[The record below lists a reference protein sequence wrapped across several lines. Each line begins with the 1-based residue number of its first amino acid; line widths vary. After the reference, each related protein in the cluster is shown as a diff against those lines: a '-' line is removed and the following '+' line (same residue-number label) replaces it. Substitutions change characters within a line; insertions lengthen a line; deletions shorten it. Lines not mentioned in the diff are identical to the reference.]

1 MKELI
6 TNLIKAADLEAK
18 LTGEK
23 VDEKLIANLK
33 MWGAGIFRL
42 VVMGEIKKGK
52 SSFINAMLGV
62 EELVPVSSNVATS
75 TIFKIHYGK
84 ERGYRV
90 HFLASSG
97 KAPMDINEHD
107 LAGFGTEDGN
117 PGNEKQVDFIEVICP
132 APLLSSGIVIIDTP
146 GLGGL
151 FKKHK
156 LITYEYV
163 PRADAVFFVTDSVES
178 PIGALEIEYLKDV
191 LKITPNLYFIQ
202 TKSSAVDE
210 EACAARKKN
219 NLAILSR
226 ELGLSTDEIPYF
238 TLDARLR
245 VSAEKRRD
253 TKRLMRSGYPQ
264 LMAYVND
271 VLQPNQQKLIAARA
285 LLHMKPVLAH
295 IQEMLDERRKLL
307 QADSAEKQQLYKQEV
322 ETRQKEIRDW
332 QKDTLPGLQRRL
344 KKGLQE
350 IQLAASE
357 KCNKL
362 RPGGEVQLEFEHM
375 MQNAPNV
382 GAIIGIADEINTK
395 LPEYMTQVV
404 QEVAQYI
411 RTNASILLSEL
422 AGDSDSS
429 TTTEL
434 EKVRTEQNI
443 PMNIRQLRI
452 PEISSTFETLRTSV
466 YGGVAGV
473 TIAQVAGGI
482 IGSVIPIVGTIA
494 GSLIGG
500 LAAAAWGGYQAN
512 QIQKTRELETA
523 RNMAIGQLSQCF
535 SSIYADLQQILQRV
549 LADVQNKV
557 TEHIEQYVRARQC
570 ELENRMKEIQER
582 DMMGTAERKEKEKT
596 LQQDLIAYDGI
607 MREISAWHK
616 MFEPSQSAS

>member
-6 TNLIKAADLEAK
+6 TNLVKAADLEAK

-62 EELVPVSSNVATS
+62 EDLVPVSSNVATS

-84 ERGYRV
+84 QRGYRV

-97 KAPMDINEHD
+97 KTPMDINEHD
-107 LAGFGTEDGN
+107 LANFGTEDGN

-151 FKKHK
+151 FKEHK
-156 LITYEYV
+156 RITYKYV

-178 PIGALEIEYLKDV
+178 PIGALEIEYLKDI

-226 ELGLSTDEIPYF
+226 ELNLPADKVPYF
-238 TLDARLR
+238 LLDARLR
-245 VSAEKRRD
+245 FSAD
-253 TKRLMRSGYPQ
+253 TRKDINRLNRSGYPR
-264 LMAYVND
+264 LMAFIND
-271 VLQPNQQKLIAARA
+271 VLQPNQQELIAARA

-295 IQEMLDERRKLL
+295 IQEMLDEKRKLL
-307 QADSAEKQQLYKQEV
+307 QADSTEKQQLYKQEV
-322 ETRQKEIRDW
+322 ETRQKEIHDW
-332 QKDTLPGLQRRL
+332 QKDTLPGLQRKL

-382 GAIIGIADEINTK
+382 GAIIGISEEINTK
-395 LPEYMTQVV
+395 LPEYMTQIV
-404 QEVAQYI
+404 QDVAQHI

-422 AGDSDSS
+422 ASDSS

-452 PEISSTFETLRTSV
+452 PEMRSTFETLRTTV

-473 TIAQVAGGI
+473 TIAQIAGGI

-494 GSLIGG
+494 GSLIEG

-512 QIQKTRELETA
+512 KIQGTRELETA
-523 RNMAIGQLSQCF
+523 KNMAIGQLSQCF

-549 LADVQNKV
+549 LTDVQNEV
-557 TEHIEQYVRARQC
+557 TEHIEQYVRVRQC

-582 DMMGTAERKEKEKT
+582 ALMGADERKEKERK

-607 MREISAWHK
+607 MRGISAWHK
-616 MFEPSQSAS
+616 MFESSRPAS

>member
-6 TNLIKAADLEAK
+6 TNLFKAVELEAK
-18 LTGEK
+18 LTGEE
-23 VDEKLIANLK
+23 VDENLIANLK

-62 EELVPVSSNVATS
+62 EDLVPVSSNVATS
-75 TIFKIHYGK
+75 TIFKIHYGR

-90 HFLASSG
+90 HFLAPSG

-107 LAGFGTEDGN
+107 LANFGTEDGN

-178 PIGALEIEYLKDV
+178 PIGALEIEYLKDI

-210 EACAARKKN
+210 EACAARKRN
-219 NLAILSR
+219 NLAILAR
-226 ELGLSTDEIPYF
+226 ELNLPVDKIPYF
-238 TLDARLR
+238 LLDARLR
-245 VSAEKRRD
+245 FSAD
-253 TKRLMRSGYPQ
+253 TRKDINRLNRSGYPQ
-264 LMAYVND
+264 LMAFVDD

-285 LLHMKPVLAH
+285 LLRMQPVLAH
-295 IQEMLDERRKLL
+295 IQEMLDEKEKLL
-307 QADSAEKQQLYKQEV
+307 QADSTEKQQLYKQEV
-322 ETRQKEIRDW
+322 ETRQKELRDW
-332 QKDTLPGLQRRL
+332 QKDTLPGLQRKLR
-344 KKGLQE
+344 KGLQE
-350 IQLAASE
+350 IQLVVSE

-375 MQNAPNV
+375 MQNAPNG
-382 GAIIGIADEINTK
+382 GAIIGISDEINTK
-395 LPEYMTQVV
+395 LPEYMTRVV

-452 PEISSTFETLRTSV
+452 PEMRSTFETLRTGL
-466 YGGVAGV
+466 YGGMAGV
-473 TIAQVAGGI
+473 AIAQVAGGI

-500 LAAAAWGGYQAN
+500 LAAAAWGGGQAIKM
-512 QIQKTRELETA
+512 QETRELETA
-523 RNMAIGQLSQCF
+523 KNMAIGQLSQCF
-535 SSIYADLQQILQRV
+535 SSMYADLQQLFQRV

-582 DMMGTAERKEKEKT
+582 AMMRVTERKEKENK
-596 LQQDLIAYDGI
+596 LRQDRTAYDEI

-616 MFEPSQSAS
+616 MFDPS

>member
-6 TNLIKAADLEAK
+6 TNLFKAADLEAK

-62 EELVPVSSNVATS
+62 EDLVPVSSNVATS

-84 ERGYRV
+84 QRGYRV

-97 KAPMDINEHD
+97 KASMDINEHD
-107 LAGFGTEDGN
+107 LANFGTEDGN

-295 IQEMLDERRKLL
+295 IQEMLDEKKKLL
-307 QADSAEKQQLYKQEV
+307 QADSSEKQQLYKQEV
-322 ETRQKEIRDW
+322 EIRQKELRDW
-332 QKDTLPGLQRRL
+332 QKDTQPGLQRRL

-382 GAIIGIADEINTK
+382 KAIIGIADEINTK
-395 LPEYMTQVV
+395 LPGYKIQVV
-404 QEVAQYI
+404 QEVVQYI
-411 RTNASILLSEL
+411 RTNASILLSDL
-422 AGDSDSS
+422 AGDSDF
-429 TTTEL
+429 TTTTDL
-434 EKVRTEQNI
+434 EEMRTGQNI

-452 PEISSTFETLRTSV
+452 SERRSTFETLRTGL
-466 YGGVAGV
+466 YGGMAGAA
-473 TIAQVAGGI
+473 IAQVAGGI

-500 LAAAAWGGYQAN
+500 LAAAAWGGYEAN
-512 QIQKTRELETA
+512 KIQETRELETA
-523 RNMAIGQLSQCF
+523 KNMAIGQLSQCF
-535 SSIYADLQQILQRV
+535 SSIYADLQQLLQRA
-549 LADVQNKV
+549 LADVQNEV

-582 DMMGTAERKEKEKT
+582 ALMGATERKEKEKT
-596 LQQDLIAYDGI
+596 LQQDLIAYDRI
-607 MREISAWHK
+607 MREIRATHK
-616 MFEPSQSAS
+616 MYESSQPAS